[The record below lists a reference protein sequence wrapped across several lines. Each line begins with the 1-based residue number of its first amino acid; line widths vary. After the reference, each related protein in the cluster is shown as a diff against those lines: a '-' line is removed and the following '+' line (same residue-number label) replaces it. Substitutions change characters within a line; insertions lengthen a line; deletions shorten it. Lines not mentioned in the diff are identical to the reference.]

1 MNFLIQRIHENDDA
15 IVALQDLAKGQTVRL
30 ENLEWILQE
39 HIPIKHKFAARD
51 FHDGDKVTMYGV
63 TVGRVR
69 GNVKKGALLTTENL
83 AHAADTY
90 TAQSGSRKWMAPN
103 VEAWQ
108 QRTFNGYRRSDG
120 SSGTTNLWLV
130 VPLVFCENRNIAVMQ
145 NALNRALGYHRHS
158 QYESFALELAEQWK
172 TKQTADSLNAVHL
185 SSSSPAI
192 APLFPNVG
200 GVKFLQHTF
209 GCGGTREDSNALCA
223 LIAGYLDNPNVAG
236 ATILSL
242 GCQHSQIGILE
253 QEIARRNPAFN
264 KPLEIFEQQK
274 AASEQDMLQKAMRAT
289 FLGVAGA
296 NQFQREPRPLSHLT
310 IGVKCGGSD
319 GFSGISANPVVGKMS
334 DLVCALGGASV
345 LSEFPELCGV
355 EQELCLRCE
364 SPALAQRFAQLMH
377 AYDAQARACG
387 SGFDMNPS
395 PGNIRD
401 GLITD
406 AIKSAGA
413 ATKGGSAPIVDVLD
427 YGAPLKKRGGVS
439 LLHAPGNDVECT
451 TAMAGSSCNL
461 ILFTT
466 GLGTPTGNPICPTLK
481 ISTNSA
487 LAERMAD
494 IIDFDA
500 GPLIKGERSL
510 NQLAED
516 LLDLS
521 IHTASGDFT
530 PKAVALGQ
538 DDFIPWK
545 RGVSL

>member
-1 MNFLIQRIHENDDA
+1 MNFLVQRIHENDDA
-15 IVALQDLAKGQTVRL
+15 IVALQDLAKGQRVRF
-30 ENLEWILQE
+30 ENTEWILQGN
-39 HIPIKHKFAARD
+39 IPIKHKFAARD

-69 GNVKKGALLTTENL
+69 GHVQKGALLTTENL

-90 TAQSGSRKWMAPN
+90 TAQSGSRKWIAPD
-103 VEAWQ
+103 VEPWR
-108 QRTFNGYRRSDG
+108 QRTFNGYRRSDS
-120 SSGTTNLWLV
+120 SSGTANLWLV

-145 NALNRALGYHRHS
+145 SALNRALGYHRHS
-158 QYESFALELAEQWK
+158 QYESFALELARQWK
-172 TKQTADSLNAVHL
+172 AMPSPDSLNAVHL
-185 SSSSPAI
+185 SPSTPAI

-253 QEIARRNPAFN
+253 QEIALRNPSFN

-274 AASEQDMLQKAMRAT
+274 AASEMDMLQKAMRAT

-296 NQFQREPRPLSHLT
+296 NQFHREPCPLSHLT

-364 SPALAQRFAQLMH
+364 TPELAQRFAELMH

-451 TAMAGSSCNL
+451 TAMAGSNCNL

-481 ISTNSA
+481 IATNSA

-510 NQLAED
+510 NHLAED

-521 IHTASGDFT
+521 IRTASGDFT